1 MAHHLSLFGI
11 NQAEMAY
18 TGTKPWH
25 GLGQEVENGA
35 PLETWMEQAHLNWS
49 YKEAPVQFTD
59 EEGLVNDYPNFKV
72 IYRSDTKARMSVVSN
87 RYKTVQPVEM
97 IEFFRSLVDREGFE
111 IDTLGAL
118 KGGRRIWALARTN
131 IEDDVLG
138 NDRVKAY
145 LLLITSCDGSL
156 ATTAKFVS
164 TRVVCWNTQAIAL
177 HKETGQAVKVR
188 HNTVF
193 DPNAVKESMGLVG
206 ARAFDDF
213 LGRMRQLTK
222 VKMTDNDARSVL
234 VDILPAPVGATK
246 IQETRGF
253 VKIMSLFNG
262 EGKGSTMPGVQGTAW
277 GLLNAVTEYTDH
289 HARARAQENRLDSAW
304 FGHGADLK
312 DKAETYLCE
321 AF

>member
-1 MAHHLSLFGI
+1 MAHHLSLFDL
-11 NQAEMAY
+11 NKAEMAY
-18 TGTKPWH
+18 AGEKPWH
-25 GLGQEVENGA
+25 GLGQQVQAGA
-35 PLETWMEQAHLNWS
+35 PLETWLEQAHLNWR

-59 EEGLVNDYPNFKV
+59 EEGLHDFSDFKV
-72 IYRSDTKARMSVVSN
+72 IYRSDSKARMSVVSN

-131 IEDDVLG
+131 IEEDVLG
-138 NDRVKAY
+138 NDRLKAY

-177 HKETGQAVKVR
+177 HRERGEEVKVR

-234 VDILPAPVGATK
+234 VDILPAPAGDTE

-262 EGKGSTMPGVQGTAW
+262 AGKGSTMPGVQGTAW

-289 HARARAQENRLDSAW
+289 HVRARAQENRLDSAW
-304 FGHGADLK
+304 FGPGADLK
-312 DKAETYLCE
+312 AKAETYLCE